1 MKFQAPYI
9 RPLSLARGY
18 RTIYGQVPIRN
29 NHTHKNVF
37 YTVDL
42 QIDMSISDIRFLP
55 FSNIRGNGIEPL
67 FLGYEP
73 SVTTLPPTP
82 YKMRSYSNSS
92 HDVDLLHFLPHLL
105 GLHLAMSMDTYE
117 LVNLI
122 RYGDHRLD
130 V

>member
-42 QIDMSISDIRFLP
+42 HIDMYILDIRFLP
-55 FSNIRGNGIEPL
+55 FSNNLEPRIELVMGATPLAFPSVMEELRHTALFKDIIQDNGIEPL

-73 SVTTLPPTP
+73 SVTTLPPIL
-82 YKMRSYSNSS
+82 YKMRVSWTLS
-92 HDVDLLHFLPHLL
+92 
-105 GLHLAMSMDTYE
+105 
-117 LVNLI
+117 
-122 RYGDHRLD
+122 
-130 V
+130 

>member
-42 QIDMSISDIRFLP
+42 QIDMYISDIRFLP
-55 FSNIRGNGIEPL
+55 FGNIRGNGIEPL

-82 YKMRSYSNSS
+82 YK
-92 HDVDLLHFLPHLL
+92 
-105 GLHLAMSMDTYE
+105 
-117 LVNLI
+117 I
-122 RYGDHRLD
+122 RVSWTLS
-130 V
+130 